1 MKSDD
6 YAQMLAK
13 HGIRATANRIVI
25 AEALDR
31 AGRPMSMSELE
42 ASIVT
47 IDKSGIYRTLAEFY
61 KRQLVHAIDGGN
73 GEVKYELC
81 RSHHH
86 DVDDDRHAHFYCEE
100 CRKTFCLDHVAIPKI
115 DVPDGFWVS
124 TIDYMVKGICP
135 DCVRKRH
142 RG

>member
-1 MKSDD
+1 MKPDD

-47 IDKSGIYRTLAEFY
+47 IDKSGIYRALAEFY
-61 KRQLVHAIDGGN
+61 KRQLVHAIEGWQRR
-73 GEVKYELC
+73 GEIRTLPQPP
-81 RSHHH
+81 S
-86 DVDDDRHAHFYCEE
+86 
-100 CRKTFCLDHVAIPKI
+100 
-115 DVPDGFWVS
+115 
-124 TIDYMVKGICP
+124 
-135 DCVRKRH
+135 
-142 RG
+142 